1 MIKVDVKVTNS
12 DAVRAMLAGQQRQIP
27 FAAAVALTR
36 TAKTIMDEQQG
47 LLPAELDRPKPATV
61 RALRM
66 ERATKANLTA
76 TVRFKERGEGVPA
89 ADFLGHNIAGGRRG
103 MKRSELMLQAAGI
116 LPGGMLTIPGTAA
129 RLDAYGNMSRGQIVS
144 ILSYFRTFGTVTSG
158 GKKINSGRMNRATKS
173 RAKPVEYFVVPPGGR
188 MPAGIWQRTA
198 TQAKPV
204 LMFVKPG
211 SHRKL
216 VKFHE
221 TAQRVVARD
230 WTANFNRALDEALR
244 SAR

>member
-1 MIKVDVKVTNS
+1 MIKVDVKVTNA

-47 LLPAELDRPKPATV
+47 LLPAELDRPRPATV

-66 ERATKANLTA
+66 ERATKSNLTA

-89 ADFLGHNIAGGRRG
+89 SEFIGHNITGGRRG
-103 MKRSELMLQAAGI
+103 MKRSELMLQAAGM
-116 LPGGMLTIPGTAA
+116 LPAGMVTIPGKAA

-144 ILSYFRTFGTVTSG
+144 ILSYFRTFGTVSVD
-158 GKKINSGRMNRATKS
+158 GKKINSGRMNRAKKS
-173 RAKPVEYFVVPPGGR
+173 RAKPVEYFVVPPGAR
-188 MPAGIWQRTA
+188 LPAGIWQRTP
-198 TQAKPV
+198 TQAKPI
-204 LMFVKPG
+204 LMFVAPG
-211 SHRKL
+211 NHRKL

-221 TAQRVVARD
+221 TAKKVVERD